1 MLKCEFIGEA
11 MQIRR
16 LLLVFLLMP
25 LIIFSQ
31 DIKQLEKV
39 NVKSLEL
46 MSDDELKNYWNQS
59 QEKGYTLDQ
68 IKTLARAQGV
78 SESDLS
84 KFEKRVMGVREN
96 IT

>member
-84 KFEKRVMGVREN
+84 KFE
-96 IT
+96 